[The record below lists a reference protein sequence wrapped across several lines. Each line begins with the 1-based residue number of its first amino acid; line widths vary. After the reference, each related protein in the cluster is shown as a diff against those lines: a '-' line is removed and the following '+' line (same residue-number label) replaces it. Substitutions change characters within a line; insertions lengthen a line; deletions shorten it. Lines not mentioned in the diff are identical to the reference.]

1 MTTQSKIEND
11 EFDEFASLLEKDSE
25 DEETIDTPNLGK
37 VKRPASQPMPIPQS
51 KPARSIKPVDR
62 NRQMIDP
69 DSEYDEVERQL
80 SKPAPIPTRQE
91 TREREVREVRQEAPQ
106 QRTER
111 PVENTQVA
119 EEKSGRYVPYMV
131 PAKFGL
137 LDNASQAPIFEVGD
151 NDSLIMA
158 LLTEILNRVERIEQS
173 L

>member
-1 MTTQSKIEND
+1 MAKDLDDQ
-11 EFDEFASLLEKDSE
+11 EFDEFASLIDKGSE
-25 DEETIDTPNLGK
+25 DDETINLPNLGK
-37 VKRPASQPMPIPQS
+37 VKRPMSQQAPPQPQS

-69 DSEYDEVERQL
+69 EAEFEENERQL
-80 SKPAPIPTRQE
+80 GPSRPAPAPRQE
-91 TREREVREVRQEAPQ
+91 AREVRQEAPQ

-111 PVENTQVA
+111 PVENTQAA
-119 EEKSGRYVPYMV
+119 EEKPGRYVPYMV

-137 LDNASQAPIFEVGD
+137 LDNSVQAPILEVGD